1 LIHSGDHVST
11 PYQFLIL
18 DLDETLY
25 PRSTGLMGQVSQRI
39 LLYLTS
45 RMGLTPGEA
54 ANLQK
59 RFFVRY
65 GTTLRGL
72 QIEYQVSTDDYLH
85 FVHDIPLEKYIEP
98 APALDAMLGRIP
110 LPKVIFTN
118 ADTAHARRVMERL
131 GVARHFPVVVDI
143 HALDFHCK
151 PDPEAYRRLLSILG
165 SPAPAC
171 ILVEDMARNLRPA
184 REFGMT
190 TVIVDGDKADG
201 VDYAIRDLLDLEAV
215 VTHLMGRE

>member
-1 LIHSGDHVST
+1 VKGFQ
-11 PYQFLIL
+11 YLIL

-25 PRSTGLMGQVSQRI
+25 PRSIGLMGEIGQRI

-45 RMGLTPGEA
+45 RLGFTPDEA
-54 ANLQK
+54 ADVKK

-72 QIEYQVSTDDYLH
+72 QIEYQVNADDYLH

-98 APALDAMLGRIP
+98 APALDAMLGRIL
-110 LPKVIFTN
+110 LPKAIFTN
-118 ADTAHARRVMERL
+118 ADTVHARRVMERL
-131 GVARHFPVVVDI
+131 GVAHHFPVVVDI
-143 HALDFHCK
+143 YAVGFHCK
-151 PDPEAYRRLLSILG
+151 PEPEAYRRLLSILG
-165 SPAPAC
+165 LDAPAC

-184 REFGMT
+184 RQFGMT

-201 VDYAIRDLLDLEAV
+201 VDYAIGDLLELEGV
-215 VTHLMGRE
+215 VTQLIGRE

>member
-1 LIHSGDHVST
+1 MNEFQ
-11 PYQFLIL
+11 YLIL

-25 PRSTGLMGQVSQRI
+25 PRRTGLMAEIGRRI

-45 RMGLTPGEA
+45 RMGFAPDEA
-54 ANLQK
+54 ADVKK

-72 QIEYQVSTDDYLH
+72 QIEYQVNADDYLH
-85 FVHDIPLEKYIEP
+85 FVHDIPLEKYIQP
-98 APALDAMLGRIP
+98 APALDAMLGRIL

-118 ADTAHARRVMERL
+118 ADTAHARRVMEHL

-143 HALDFHCK
+143 HAVDFHCK
-151 PDPEAYRRLLSILG
+151 PEPGAYRRLLAILG
-165 SPAPAC
+165 APALAC

-190 TVIVDGDKADG
+190 TVIVEGDQADG
-201 VDYAIRDLLDLEAV
+201 VDYAIHDLLELEQV
-215 VTHLMGRE
+215 VTQLMGRE

>member
-1 LIHSGDHVST
+1 MNT

-25 PRSTGLMGQVSQRI
+25 PRSTGLMAEVGRRI

-45 RMGLTPGEA
+45 RMGFGPGEA
-54 ANLQK
+54 VDVQK

-72 QIEYQVSTDDYLH
+72 QIEYQVSADDYLE

-98 APALDAMLGRIP
+98 APALDAMLGRTP
-110 LPKVIFTN
+110 LPKAIFTN
-118 ADTAHARRVMERL
+118 ADTAHARRVMEHL

-143 HALDFHCK
+143 HAVDFHCK
-151 PDPEAYRRLLSILG
+151 PAPEAYRRLLAILG
-165 SPAPAC
+165 APAPAC

-201 VDYAIRDLLDLEAV
+201 VDYAIHDLLDLEAL
-215 VTHLMGRE
+215 VTQLMGRE

>member
-1 LIHSGDHVST
+1 MSEF
-11 PYQFLIL
+11 QFLIL

-25 PRSTGLMGQVSQRI
+25 PRRTGLMDEIGRRI
-39 LLYLTS
+39 LLYLIT
-45 RMGLTPGEA
+45 RMGFAPDEA
-54 ANLQK
+54 ADVKK

-72 QIEYQVSTDDYLH
+72 QIEYRVDADDYLH
-85 FVHDIPLEKYIEP
+85 FVHDIPLGNYIEP

-118 ADTAHARRVMERL
+118 ADTVHARRVMERL
-131 GVARHFPVVVDI
+131 GVAHHFPVVVDI
-143 HALDFHCK
+143 HAVDFHCK
-151 PDPEAYRRLLSILG
+151 PEPEAYRRLLSILG
-165 SPAPAC
+165 SDAPAC

-184 REFGMT
+184 RQFGMT

-201 VDYAIRDLLDLEAV
+201 ADYAIRDLLELEGVIA
-215 VTHLMGRE
+215 HLMGRE